1 MNMQGGMIVVTVQQ
15 WLNNISAS
23 KEPTKE
29 KRKLHNVNKVHITE
43 DYIITQL
50 K

>member
-15 WLNNISAS
+15 WLNNISTS
-23 KEPTKE
+23 NEPNKE

-43 DYIITQL
+43 D
-50 K
+50 

>member
-23 KEPTKE
+23 NKPNKE
-29 KRKLHNVNKVHITE
+29 KRKFHNANKVHITE
-43 DYIITQL
+43 D
-50 K
+50 